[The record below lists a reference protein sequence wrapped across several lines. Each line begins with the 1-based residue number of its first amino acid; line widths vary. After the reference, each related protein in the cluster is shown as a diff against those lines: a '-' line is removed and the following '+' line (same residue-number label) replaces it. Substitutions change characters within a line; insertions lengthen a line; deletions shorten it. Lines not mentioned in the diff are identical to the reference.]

1 MSDENV
7 ILLQLNSGDFSVRK
21 SDSAASF
28 RNTLATPLLLD
39 SNKKYEVSLYDCW
52 FPVNQ
57 STSSIYINTNLVDSS
72 IVGSQ
77 STSSIFWLPY
87 TEFASVPSGSNFWFI
102 SYNKKWYPL
111 ANRNINYIDISFT
124 LSTGGLIPIVGTQY
138 STVTLAIR
146 EVQ

>member
-7 ILLQLNSGDFSVRK
+7 ILLQLNSGDFSTRK
-21 SDSAASF
+21 TDSAAIF
-28 RNTLATPLLLD
+28 RNTLATPIILD
-39 SNKKYEVSLYDCW
+39 SSKKYEVALYDMW

-57 STSSIYINTNLVDSS
+57 SANSIYTNTNLVDSS

-87 TEFASVPSGSNFWFI
+87 TEFSSVPSGQNFYFI

-111 ANRNINYIDISFT
+111 ALKNIQYIDVSFT
-124 LSTGGLIPIVGTQY
+124 QSTGALIPVLSSQF
-138 STVTLAIR
+138 STITIGIR
-146 EVQ
+146 EVH